1 MEDLDFAVRYPFS
14 SQAKAALDSRATQLS
29 ESIVL
34 MGSERIKRGLKGDS
48 AKSAALHESDKIN
61 EIASFAAARMLLAFL
76 NNRFITNKFAVAESK
91 RVSAYL
97 DSERDEAIIER
108 VGQELG
114 FAARREGQF
123 FLVPIPIYLSFSPRA
138 LPYKLINREIRNGNV
153 VTSPHER
160 VRLMEEAVRKRLERV
175 PLLKDPPKIISDAG
189 KALVSELPKTD
200 LPQVQVK
207 PGDYPPCIIK
217 LLDSVKKH
225 ENLNHQARW
234 FLCVYLMAAG
244 LSDEEIIGL
253 YSNLPDFSERITT
266 YQVQHARKKGYTVPA
281 CATVTT
287 WGFCCADCRIGSPLY
302 WRGKG
307 GAGK

>member
-1 MEDLDFAVRYPFS
+1 MDELDFAVRYPFS
-14 SQAKAALDSRATQLS
+14 PEAKAALDSRATQLN

-34 MGSERIKRGLKGDS
+34 MASERIKRALKGES
-48 AKSAALHESDKIN
+48 GKSAALHESDKVN

-76 NNRFITNKFAVAESK
+76 NNRFITNKFAVSESK

-97 DSERDEAIIER
+97 DSERDESVITR
-108 VGQELG
+108 VGHELG
-114 FAARREGQF
+114 FVAEKQGASY
-123 FLVPIPIYLSFSPRA
+123 LVPIPVYLMFCRRDPN
-138 LPYKLINREIRNGNV
+138 YKLINREIRNGHV
-153 VTSPHER
+153 VVSPHER
-160 VRLMEEAVRKRLERV
+160 VRLMEEAARKRIERV
-175 PLLKDPPKIISDAG
+175 PLLKDPPKIVSDAG
-189 KALVSELPKTD
+189 KRLIAELPKSD
-200 LPQVQVK
+200 LPQIQVK

-244 LSDEEIIGL
+244 MGDEELVGL

-266 YQVQHARKKGYTVPA
+266 YQVQHARKKAYTVPA

-307 GAGK
+307 VPR